1 MKILLYLFVIL
12 YCVLGQANEQADNS
26 ESVLTIKYQKLK
38 MAAIDGDIN
47 SQFEIFN
54 FVSSNRPKLNKNF
67 TEAFKFMIKAG
78 EAGHTEAQF
87 TIGHMY
93 QKGKLLEKNIDVAL
107 GWLLEAAKKDHR
119 KAQLLVGRNYSVRA
133 IDATDEKE
141 KNENEKLAIYWFEK
155 SITDKSLIAIK
166 HYGIYLFMIDTFS
179 SKADELLSQA
189 AENGDSE
196 AMYWLGKMYAHRWS
210 DNRGNIEFDLAYS
223 WLEKAKLNGYKSQEF
238 IDGLNERKKNYL
250 ERIAEE
256 NKEKK

>member
-1 MKILLYLFVIL
+1 MKVLLYLFFIS
-12 YCVLGQANEQADNS
+12 YCLTGQASDEIAKSQNA
-26 ESVLTIKYQKLK
+26 LIIKYQKFK
-38 MAAIDGDIN
+38 RSAMDGDIN
-47 SQFEIFN
+47 SQYEIFY
-54 FVSSNRPKLNKNF
+54 FVSSNKPKLNENF

-93 QKGKLLEKNIDVAL
+93 QKGYLLEKNNDVAL

-155 SITDKSLIAIK
+155 SIADKSLIAIK

-179 SKADELLSQA
+179 SKADKLLSQA
-189 AENGDSE
+189 AESGDSE

-210 DNRGNIEFDLAYS
+210 DNRGDIEFNLAHS
-223 WLEKAKLNGYKSQEF
+223 WLEKAKQNGYKSQKF

-250 ERIAEE
+250 ERIAKE
-256 NKEKK
+256 NKEEK